1 MYFNPQIAQRLKAA
15 ALTAALL
22 FVASAQAQDNKLSP
36 ADIQSQWVG
45 KTVFVKVAN
54 GALAGRTLSL
64 QLKANGTGQL
74 GEAFQDTGVWRLSE
88 TGYCA
93 TWTRIRGGQEGCL
106 TVVVKGGQ
114 TQVLNADG
122 SLNST
127 VTEVR

>member
-1 MYFNPQIAQRLKAA
+1 MLFNQQTAQFLRSI
-15 ALTAALL
+15 ALTAA
-22 FVASAQAQDNKLSP
+22 FVCAAPAQAQDAMLSP

-74 GEAFQDTGVWRLSE
+74 GQAFQDTGVWRLSE

-93 TWTRIRGGQEGCL
+93 TWTKIRGGQEGCL